1 MNENKEWIQLPPM
14 KRDTPINVV
23 VMLWEYLKLSKDS
36 RKKVLTVMNE
46 IQEHA
51 GSSDFKL
58 PKLYDIVPKEEI
70 AEFEATMQKMIASI
84 ISEASGVA
92 CWVYTEKF
100 IHKKSLQEML
110 DEWEGVG
117 KFIVV
122 MDTLFEK
129 LLETANLKL

>member
-14 KRDTPINVV
+14 KRDTPTNVV

-36 RKKVLTVMNE
+36 RKRVLTVMDE
-46 IQEHA
+46 IQGHA
-51 GSSDFKL
+51 GDPDFKL

-70 AEFEATMQKMIASI
+70 AGFEATMQKMIASI

-110 DEWEGVG
+110 DEWEGAS
-117 KFIVV
+117 KFVIV
-122 MDTLFEK
+122 MDTLFEEYM
-129 LLETANLKL
+129 ETQK